1 MKDCDDFVKE
11 DLFVPGVFLGAIIM
25 FICMSFFIKFT
36 FTADGYI
43 SRSLPI
49 KVSDKTFI
57 CREQVVT
64 YQDIVNDPNQ
74 STTK

>member
-1 MKDCDDFVKE
+1 MRDCDDLTE
-11 DLFVPGVFLGAIIM
+11 GDLFVPGMLTGAFIM
-25 FICMSFFIKFT
+25 FVAMVFFIKST

-43 SRSLPI
+43 ERSLPI
-49 KVSDKTFI
+49 KVSGKTFI

-64 YQDIVNDPNQ
+64 YQDLINDPLK